1 MKKNYLLKIIAVLA
15 LGFMSISQINAQVRI
30 AKLDPASNSVTLKNY
45 GTSNEPISGYWFC
58 NFPAYAQVSSMTS
71 VASLAPGE
79 EVNIASSINFAVAD
93 GEFGLYN
100 TNSFGSSA
108 AMEDYMQWGSA
119 NHQRESVAVAKGI
132 WTANTFINLAPPFA
146 YSGTGSQNGAQQWIT
161 FRSVRISKLDPATN
175 SVSLK
180 NFGSTTV
187 PISGYWF
194 CNFPAYAQVSSMTS
208 VTSLDPGEE
217 INISSSINFAV
228 ADGEFGLYNT
238 NSFGSTTAMEDY
250 IQWGSANHQRESVAV
265 AKGIWE
271 DDTFINVAPPFEYNG
286 NGSQDGVTF
295 WSTLSVNDLTQ
306 ENSLRLYPNPSSS
319 QLNIEFNTVIAEGTI
334 EIYDLLGKQIY
345 GQSLSA
351 NNLIQIDVE
360 SWQTGLYLVK
370 IKSNNSE
377 ATQRFVKQ

>member
-1 MKKNYLLKIIAVLA
+1 MKKNYLLTIVAVIAI
-15 LGFMSISQINAQVRI
+15 GFLTISQINAQVRI

-45 GTSNEPISGYWFC
+45 GTTNVPISGYWFC

-71 VASLAPGE
+71 TTSLAPGE

-100 TNSFGSSA
+100 TNSFGSSS

-146 YSGTGSQNGAQQWIT
+146 YSGTGSQNGAEQWIT

-180 NFGSTTV
+180 NFGSTAVT
-187 PISGYWF
+187 ISGYWF

-208 VTSLDPGEE
+208 TTSLNPGEE

-238 NSFGSTTAMEDY
+238 NSFGSATAMEDY

-286 NGSQDGVTF
+286 NGSQDGVAF
-295 WSTLSVNDLTQ
+295 WSTLSTNDLTQ
-306 ENSLRLYPNPSSS
+306 ENSLRLYPNPSKT
-319 QLNIEFNTVIAEGTI
+319 QLNIEFNSVIDEGTI

-345 GQSLSA
+345 GQSLTA

-377 ATQRFVKQ
+377 ATHRFVKQ

>member
-1 MKKNYLLKIIAVLA
+1 VKKNYLLTIVAVIAI
-15 LGFMSISQINAQVRI
+15 GFLTISQINAQVRI

-45 GTSNEPISGYWFC
+45 GTTNVPISGYWFC

-71 VASLAPGE
+71 TTSLAPGE

-100 TNSFGSSA
+100 TNSFGSSS

-146 YSGTGSQNGAQQWIT
+146 YSGTGSQNGAEQWIT

-180 NFGSTTV
+180 NFGSTAVT
-187 PISGYWF
+187 ISGYWF

-208 VTSLDPGEE
+208 TTSLNPGEE

-238 NSFGSTTAMEDY
+238 NSFGSATAMEDY

-286 NGSQDGVTF
+286 NGSQDGVAF
-295 WSTLSVNDLTQ
+295 WSTLSTNDLTQ
-306 ENSLRLYPNPSSS
+306 ENSLRLYPNPSKT
-319 QLNIEFNTVIAEGTI
+319 QLNIEFNSVIDEGTI

-345 GQSLSA
+345 GQSLTA

-377 ATQRFVKQ
+377 ATHRFVKQ

>member
-1 MKKNYLLKIIAVLA
+1 MKKNYLLKIVAVLA

-45 GTSNEPISGYWFC
+45 GTTNVPISGYWFC

-71 VASLAPGE
+71 TTSLAPGE

-295 WSTLSVNDLTQ
+295 WSTLSTNDLTQ
-306 ENSLRLYPNPSSS
+306 ENSLRLYPNPSKT
-319 QLNIEFNTVIAEGTI
+319 QLNIEFNSVIDEGTI

-345 GQSLSA
+345 GQSLTA

-377 ATQRFVKQ
+377 ATHRFVKQ

>member
-1 MKKNYLLKIIAVLA
+1 MKKNYLLKIVAGLA
-15 LGFMSISQINAQVRI
+15 LGFMSINQINAQVRI

-45 GTSNEPISGYWFC
+45 GTSNVPISGYWFC

-79 EVNIASSINFAVAD
+79 ELNIASSINFAVAD

-100 TNSFGSSA
+100 TNSFGSSS

-271 DDTFINVAPPFEYNG
+271 DGTFINVAPPFEYNG

-306 ENSLRLYPNPSSS
+306 ENSLKLYPNPSVS
-319 QLNIEFNTVIAEGTI
+319 QLNIEFNTVIAEGVI

-345 GQSLSA
+345 RQSLSA

-370 IKSNNSE
+370 IKSNNNE
-377 ATQRFVKQ
+377 ATKKFVKQ

>member
-1 MKKNYLLKIIAVLA
+1 MKKNYLLTIVAVIAI
-15 LGFMSISQINAQVRI
+15 GFLTISQINAQVRI

-45 GTSNEPISGYWFC
+45 GTTNVPISGYWFC

-71 VASLAPGE
+71 TTSLAPGE

-100 TNSFGSSA
+100 TNSFGSSS

-146 YSGTGSQNGAQQWIT
+146 YSGTGSQNGAEQWIT

-180 NFGSTTV
+180 NFGSTAVT
-187 PISGYWF
+187 ISGYWF

-208 VTSLDPGEE
+208 TTSLNPSEE

-238 NSFGSTTAMEDY
+238 NSFGSATAMEDY

-286 NGSQDGVTF
+286 NGSQDGVAF
-295 WSTLSVNDLTQ
+295 WSTLSTNDLTQ
-306 ENSLRLYPNPSSS
+306 ENSLRLYPNPSKT
-319 QLNIEFNTVIAEGTI
+319 QLNIEFNSVIDEGTI

-345 GQSLSA
+345 GQSLTA

-377 ATQRFVKQ
+377 ATHRFVKQ